1 MRIGV
6 VHATLNAVEP
16 LVKALKEQDSS
27 VEVCNFVNE
36 ELLFHA
42 NQSNGVDDWG
52 LRNFYRL
59 FMQAAESSVDGIIVA
74 CSLYSTYVEEASKL
88 TDKPVIAI
96 DQPMVE
102 AAACSGKKIGIL
114 ATTASAGPAE
124 EKKIQKEAL
133 RRGMTADTL
142 VAVRPEAFK
151 ALKGGDERVHDQ
163 MLYDAAKQLM
173 DQGCE
178 LIVLSQITMACA
190 GAKIRKGGME
200 VLTSPETGA
209 KYMINE
215 IKKRERK

>member
-16 LVKALKEQDSS
+16 LVKALKEQDDSI
-27 VEVCNFVNE
+27 EVCNFVNE

-42 NQSNGVDDWG
+42 NQVNGVDDWG

-88 TDKPVIAI
+88 TKKPVIAI
-96 DQPMVE
+96 DQPMVDM
-102 AAACSGKKIGIL
+102 AACSGKKIGVL

-124 EKKIQKEAL
+124 EKKIRKEAL
-133 RRGMTADTL
+133 KRGIAADTL
-142 VAVRPEAFK
+142 VIVKPEAFK
-151 ALKGGDERVHDQ
+151 ALKNGDEQTHNQ
-163 MLYDAAKQLM
+163 ILYDAAKQLT

-178 LIVLSQITMACA
+178 LIVLSQITVACA
-190 GAKIRKGGME
+190 SVRMKEEGME

-215 IKKRERK
+215 IKKRERQ